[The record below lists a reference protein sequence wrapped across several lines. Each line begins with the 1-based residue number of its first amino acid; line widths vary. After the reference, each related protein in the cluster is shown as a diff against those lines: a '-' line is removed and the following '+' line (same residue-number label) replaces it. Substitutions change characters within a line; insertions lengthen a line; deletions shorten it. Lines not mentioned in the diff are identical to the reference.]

1 MKWDTIQAIRVPHQ
15 VRNHNHTSNQSTTPC
30 TTPGSKPHSGN
41 PTAWQKIGGKHQSIW
56 PIEHRDLWRSTIV
69 YHLEGAQYI
78 IQSNIMLVILF
89 TANLG
94 PGYQACLRWVFFF
107 FSNASVSQQSLQIA
121 ITSLMQPEASQAN
134 FCNNAKN
141 WFSVGSYDHDVPF
154 LFDRRFWGSQSQYFA
169 SQLWFQHWECC
180 Q

>member
-30 TTPGSKPHSGN
+30 TTPVSKPHSGN
-41 PTAWQKIGGKHQSIW
+41 PTAWQKIGGKPQSIW
-56 PIEHRDLWRSTIV
+56 PIDHRDLWRSTIV

-89 TANLG
+89 TEHLAL
-94 PGYQACLRWVFFF
+94 GYQACFKLFFFF

-121 ITSLMQPEASQAN
+121 ITSSMQPEAT
-134 FCNNAKN
+134 
-141 WFSVGSYDHDVPF
+141 
-154 LFDRRFWGSQSQYFA
+154 FA
-169 SQLWFQHWECC
+169 SNLTLSGVGVEVSGAGVGVSGAGVGVSEAVVGVSPACRVN
-180 Q
+180 